1 MENRIDV
8 ILTPENLEQILQGIS
23 TLKTQMPFLIKLSEN
38 DKTTLQMLSD
48 GRKPF
53 VEKAYDFASRNAD
66 INPGDYLIE
75 AGKRDLSLYTTLA
88 TVENQLSQLLEGV
101 RDTKQLAGAETY
113 EVSRFVYMKA
123 KMAEKMKVT
132 GMKTIVDELSKLYKQ
147 PSATATT
154 EPAK

>member
-8 ILTPENLEQILQGIS
+8 ILNTETLGQILQGIS
-23 TLKTQMPFLIKLSEN
+23 TLKTQMPFLIKLSDA
-38 DKTTLQMLSD
+38 DKAGLQMLSD

-53 VEKAYDFASRNAD
+53 VEKAYDFASRNAA
-66 INPGDYLIE
+66 INPGDDLVT
-75 AGKRDLSLYTTLA
+75 AGKKDLSLYTALA
-88 TVENQLSQLLEGV
+88 TVENELSQLLEGV

-113 EVSRFVYMKA
+113 EVSRFIYMKA

-132 GMKTIVDELSKLYKQ
+132 GMKTITDELSKLYKQ
-147 PSATATT
+147 PSAVAPT